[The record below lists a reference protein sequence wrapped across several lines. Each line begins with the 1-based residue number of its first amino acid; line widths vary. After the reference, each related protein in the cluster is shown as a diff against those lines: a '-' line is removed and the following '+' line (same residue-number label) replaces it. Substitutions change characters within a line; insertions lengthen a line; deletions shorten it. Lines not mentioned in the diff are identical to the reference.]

1 MTKKVNERF
10 ELQKVKYY
18 AKLEVYRDEL
28 ENIKQD
34 IKENEEIKD
43 MLYEERQFVIDR
55 EPQEDTAKWHK
66 YYLKKIENINGKLQ
80 HLYYT
85 KGVYQAKIKY
95 YENKQDELVGE
106 LYE

>member
-10 ELQKVKYY
+10 ELQKVKYFS
-18 AKLEVYRDEL
+18 KLEVYRLEL
-28 ENIKQD
+28 ENIQQE

-66 YYLKKIENINGKLQ
+66 YYLKKIENINGILQ
-80 HLYYT
+80 HLYFT
-85 KGVYQAKIKY
+85 KGTYQAKIKLY
-95 YENKQDELVGE
+95 NDKIDELVGE